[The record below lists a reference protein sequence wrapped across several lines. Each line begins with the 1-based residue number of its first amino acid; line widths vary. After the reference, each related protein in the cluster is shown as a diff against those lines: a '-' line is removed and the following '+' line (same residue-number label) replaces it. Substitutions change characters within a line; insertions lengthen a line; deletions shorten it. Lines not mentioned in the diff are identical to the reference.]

1 MNQPDFKINDFVE
14 IKFLNMENK
23 KIDKHYF
30 KIISIRTDRLCKDF
44 CNIQGFRLQKYE
56 YVKIRTVIEPIDD
69 CKDKKFQK
77 VDVYRLQQTEDKQF
91 YYKYSYMQWK
101 INYSQANNRIL
112 NENELYI
119 KHIQKT

>member
-30 KIISIRTDRLCKDF
+30 KTDRLCKDF
-44 CNIQGFRLQKYE
+44 CNKQGFRLQKYE

-69 CKDKKFQK
+69 CKDKKFRK
-77 VDVYRLQQTEDKQF
+77 VDVYRLQQTEDKPF
-91 YYKYSYMQWK
+91 YYKYYYMQWK